1 MAADPQ
7 PAADMP
13 TRLPASVSQDD
24 MSTEGELKK
33 GDAPVMGTTILVG
46 TSAKEAAGAGT
57 WVQEQQYGDQRP
69 WQYACICVTRFATS
83 RQSG

>member
-1 MAADPQ
+1 MAADSR

-13 TRLPASVSQDD
+13 TRLPASVSRDD
-24 MSTEGELKK
+24 MSTEGALKK

-57 WVQEQQYGDQRP
+57 WVPEQQCEDQRS
-69 WQYACICVTRFATS
+69 WQYAGIRVTRFATS
-83 RQSG
+83 GQSG